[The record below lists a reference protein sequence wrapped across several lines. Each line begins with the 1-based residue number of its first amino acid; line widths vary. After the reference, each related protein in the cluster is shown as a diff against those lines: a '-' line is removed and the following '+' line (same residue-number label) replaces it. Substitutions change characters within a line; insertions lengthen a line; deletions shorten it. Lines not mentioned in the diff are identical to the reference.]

1 MAPGENTP
9 TYRDMLR
16 ERGPLGTYRL
26 VQIEA
31 DDRIMMITLNVRP
44 PLAATA
50 SG

>member
-9 TYRDMLR
+9 TCRDMRR
-16 ERGPLGTYRL
+16 ERGPLDTYRL

-44 PLAATA
+44 PLTATA